1 MDKKSTVI
9 VYTGD
14 GKGKTTAAF
23 GLAVRFLGWGK
34 RVCVVQFLKSPDF
47 PCGEKLFFEKL
58 GIELYS
64 TGIGYSW
71 TKSVRQQR
79 EALRRAWELAKE
91 KLADTSY
98 DLVILDE
105 INNVFAEKKFEVS
118 DILTPQALFSLLEE
132 GKSEKTVVLTGR
144 NAPQAVIDRA
154 DLVTEMKCIR
164 HPYDKGVE
172 AQKGIE
178 Y

>member
-1 MDKKSTVI
+1 MEKKSTVI

-14 GKGKTTAAF
+14 GKGKTTAAL
-23 GLAVRFLGWGK
+23 GLLVRFLGWGK
-34 RVCVVQFLKSPDF
+34 KVCVVQFLKSPDF
-47 PCGEKLFFEKL
+47 QCGEKLFFQEL
-58 GIELYS
+58 GVELYS

-71 TKSVRQQR
+71 TKSAKEQR
-79 EALRRAWELAKE
+79 EALRRAWKLAEE
-91 KLADTSY
+91 KLADASY

-105 INNVFAEKKFEVS
+105 INNVFAEKKFDVS
-118 DILTPQALFSLLEE
+118 DILTPEGLFERLGE
-132 GKSEKTVVLTGR
+132 GKAAKTVVLTGR

-164 HPYDKGVE
+164 HPYDSGVE